1 MFDIPK
7 RLEEDI
13 RQWCSLN
20 GISDANAYVSECVEK
35 QFNLDRYGDL
45 NIIMF
50 GDKSDKTEDNKTETT
65 AVKPKKTTTRKKKK
79 VDNGQAPELFSVDE
93 CETKENGTVIADIE
107 TETKAVKPEG
117 VVEPKND
124 INNGESTKKATP
136 IRKKRVLETK

>member
-50 GDKSDKTEDNKTETT
+50 GNRPDKAEEDKTETA

-79 VDNGQAPELFSVDE
+79 ADNGQAPELFSAYE
-93 CETKENGTVIADIE
+93 CETKEDGTVIAVKE
-107 TETKAVKPEG
+107 AENKVVKPEG
-117 VVEPKND
+117 VVEAKND
-124 INNGESTKKATP
+124 INSGEIPKKASP